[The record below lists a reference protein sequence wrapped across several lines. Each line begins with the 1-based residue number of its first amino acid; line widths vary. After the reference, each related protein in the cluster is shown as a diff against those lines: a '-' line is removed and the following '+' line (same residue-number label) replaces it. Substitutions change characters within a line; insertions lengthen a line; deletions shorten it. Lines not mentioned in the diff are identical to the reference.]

1 MIYDIWDD
9 VERRT
14 CKAKVEKED
23 LSKLNITEFNGRF
36 RYTEYGDDK
45 SYPFPLD
52 AKQLEMWMR
61 NEYTFETGYYEF
73 HLKHGDEIIFNMNED
88 RLEDDIDTMCK
99 NASQKGEN
107 MFPHLL
113 GLIDSMLYYAKLAA
127 EEDAEFD
134 GVLYDAD
141 KVEHNLAVWV
151 IARGIFTHYF
161 A

>member
-88 RLEDDIDTMCK
+88 RLDDDIDIMCK
-99 NASQKGEN
+99 NASLKGEN

>member
-23 LSKLNITEFNGRF
+23 LSKLNITEFNGRL
-36 RYTEYGDDK
+36 RYTEHGDDK

-88 RLEDDIDTMCK
+88 RLDDDIDTMCK
-99 NASQKGEN
+99 NASLKGEN